1 MVGLQ
6 YKEKERRLP
15 PMATV
20 IDKTNEHYWIWDIS
34 HICCDE
40 IQFKYQCRYC
50 EEMMGCYFCEFDY
63 SEPCDCQSDMVGS
76 ILFTTKEGK

>member
-20 IDKTNEHYWIWDIS
+20 IDKTDHYLIWDIS
-34 HICCDE
+34 HYCCDE
-40 IQFKYQCRYC
+40 AQFKYQCRVC
-50 EEMMGCYFCEFDY
+50 DEMMGCYFCSFDY
-63 SEPCDCQSDMVGS
+63 SEPCDCQYDMVVS
-76 ILFTTKEGK
+76 EISTTKEGN